1 MTTRARSAGRV
12 ASRIYALATILYL
25 DANHFTAKFPD
36 ESLLVVNPTGP
47 IVPRGR
53 AKTEA
58 LARARQLPAHSP
70 GPPLRLQPLRRHAR
84 NLRQGHVWTP
94 PRLKPTTDGPNRHT
108 TLRRSAT
115 MAGTSAVRS
124 LPQSFH
130 QGRGNGG
137 GETK

>member
-70 GPPLRLQPLRRHAR
+70 AHLSDSSHYDAMHAICVRATSGRPP
-84 NLRQGHVWTP
+84 G
-94 PRLKPTTDGPNRHT
+94 
-108 TLRRSAT
+108 
-115 MAGTSAVRS
+115 
-124 LPQSFH
+124 
-130 QGRGNGG
+130 
-137 GETK
+137 